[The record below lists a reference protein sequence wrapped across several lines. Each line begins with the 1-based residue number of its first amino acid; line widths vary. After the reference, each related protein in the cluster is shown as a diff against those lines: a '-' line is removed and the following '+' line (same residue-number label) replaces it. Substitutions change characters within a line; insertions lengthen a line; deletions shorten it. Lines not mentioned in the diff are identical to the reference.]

1 MQNLTPKHKIAVLKF
16 SGSLLSKIEEIPQA
30 VHEVYQYLRAG
41 YRVLAVVSAMD
52 DNSIKYPALEDFEAE
67 GFIPPALEFAE
78 LLATGETAAAC
89 LFTMGLDRAGIK
101 AKKLHHQ
108 CLITKNSLL
117 NSDPE
122 SFSTDLVTSLFERY
136 SVLVLPGAIGYD
148 QAKKVTLLGQ
158 KGADYTAIYAAWSLH
173 ADTCIIY
180 KDINSLYGKEASD
193 AESKR
198 YQTLSYTDL
207 LKLPSSVIHHKA
219 IKFAEAQN
227 ISFDIKSLTNI
238 YKTTVGSAPSTFFSQ
253 NESIKPLKVVLLGLG
268 TIGLGVYKH
277 LLANQHLFN
286 VVGIAVKDIKK
297 HDSEQLPKHLISSN
311 WRETIANNC
320 DVVIEL
326 TGDLINSEAIIRQA
340 LAQKCHVI
348 TANRA
353 LIAEKGVKLSQLA
366 TQNKVQLLYSAS
378 IGGAIPVIETLQNV
392 TDVKTITGVL
402 NSTCNFILDKVKEG
416 QTLNNTLS
424 LTKILGLSEN
434 EPTLDL
440 YGIDASQKAII
451 LSRIAFGQDPDS
463 IDITGI
469 QYLDETKIREAYLAG
484 KNIRLVVNCTFN
496 NNRVEAKI
504 EPVAIDTNHSLAHVT
519 GTQNAVLIHNQHNEK
534 IELHGKGAGRWPV
547 AESVFA
553 DLLDLS
559 NQVNHNEL
567 CVNKQKQANFS
578 YLEIKG
584 KSLEDVI

>member
-30 VHEVYQYLRAG
+30 VHEVYQYLCAG

-52 DNSIKYPALEDFEAE
+52 DNNTKYPGLEDFEAE

-108 CLITKNSLL
+108 CLLTKNSLL

-122 SFSTDLVTSLFERY
+122 SFTTDLVTSLFERY

-180 KDINSLYGKEASD
+180 KDVNGLYGKEASD
-193 AESKR
+193 AELKR
-198 YQTLSYTDL
+198 YETLSYTDL
-207 LKLPSSVIHHKA
+207 LKLPSPGIHHKA

-253 NESIKPLKVVLLGLG
+253 NETIKPLKVALLGLG
-268 TIGLGVYKH
+268 TVGLGVYKH
-277 LLANQHLFN
+277 LLANQHLFSI
-286 VVGIAVKDIKK
+286 VGVAVKDIKK
-297 HDSEQLPKHLISSN
+297 HEREQLPKHLISSN
-311 WRETIANNC
+311 WEETIARNC

-326 TGDLINSEAIIRQA
+326 TGDSTNSEAIIRQA
-340 LAQKCHVI
+340 LTQKCHVI

-353 LIAEKGVKLSQLA
+353 LIAEKGAKLCQFA
-366 TQNKVQLLYSAS
+366 AQNKVQLLYSAS
-378 IGGAIPVIETLQNV
+378 IGGAIPVIEMLQNLNN
-392 TDVKTITGVL
+392 VKAITGIL

-416 QTLNNTLS
+416 QTLNHTLS

-434 EPTLDL
+434 ESTLDL

-451 LSRIAFGQDPDS
+451 LSRVAFGRDPDS

-469 QYLDETKIREAYLAG
+469 QYLDESKIREAYQSG
-484 KNIRLVVNCTFN
+484 KNIRLVVNCTLEN
-496 NNRVEAKI
+496 NTIAAKI
-504 EPVAIDTNHSLAHVT
+504 EPIAIDTNHSLAHVT
-519 GTQNAVLIHNQHNEK
+519 GTQNAILIHTQQGEK
-534 IELHGKGAGRWPV
+534 IELHGTGGGRWPV

-553 DLLDLS
+553 DLLALS
-559 NQVNHNEL
+559 NLLNHNQL
-567 CVNKQKQANFS
+567 CVNKLTQNNFS
-578 YLEIKG
+578 YPEIES
-584 KSLEDVI
+584 KSLEEVI